1 MGKGREDMP
10 RKKKGEGANEQVEKA
25 LLQLATGYTVP
36 LAKTFKLKQVEFDPD
51 TGKKIAE
58 REELA
63 VGYDETHVSANT
75 RAQMFWLT
83 NRDPERWSSKPE
95 ERQEEDGEESGVVLM
110 PEVGGS
116 AQAGAEYEAP
126 EPDCG
131 DKTTDETEGQE
142 RL

>member
-1 MGKGREDMP
+1 MP
-10 RKKKGEGANEQVEKA
+10 RKKTKQEGANEQVEQA

-36 LAKTFKLKQVEFDPD
+36 LAKTFKLKQVDFDPD

-83 NRDPERWSSKPE
+83 NRAPDRWSSKPE
-95 ERQEEDGEESGVVLM
+95 EHQEENGEEGGVILM
-110 PEVGGS
+110 PEVRSGG
-116 AQAGAEYEAP
+116 QGATVLA
-126 EPDCG
+126 DVKHDSLG
-131 DKTTDETEGQE
+131 KETS
-142 RL
+142 

>member
-1 MGKGREDMP
+1 MP
-10 RKKKGEGANEQVEKA
+10 PKKGGKKDANEQVEQA

-36 LAKTFKLKQVEFDPD
+36 LAKTFKLKQVDFDPD

-83 NRDPERWSSKPE
+83 NRAPERWSNKPE
-95 ERQEEDGEESGVVLM
+95 ERQEETGEEGGIVFI
-110 PEVGGS
+110 PEVDCR
-116 AQAGAEYEAP
+116 GAPMCAPAEEEKSAP
-126 EPDCG
+126 EG
-131 DKTTDETEGQE
+131 DSP
-142 RL
+142 

>member
-1 MGKGREDMP
+1 MP
-10 RKKKGEGANEQVEKA
+10 RKKTKQEGANEQVEQA

-36 LAKTFKLKQVEFDPD
+36 LAKTFKLKQVDFDPD

-83 NRDPERWSSKPE
+83 NRAPDRWSSKPE
-95 ERQEEDGEESGVVLM
+95 EHQEENGEEGGVIFLTPVM
-110 PEVGGS
+110 EEEKPPEEGG
-116 AQAGAEYEAP
+116 GE
-126 EPDCG
+126 
-131 DKTTDETEGQE
+131 
-142 RL
+142 